1 MKITSTQ
8 NNVLITNAL
17 VALEK
22 GLSSEGGLYIPLEFP
37 HFELRELIEGNYA
50 DIQKRLLKVFF
61 DELNPK
67 EIDLMVDLELKKFS
81 HQKTTP
87 LIKAG
92 RPFILELFHGPSAA
106 FKDIALQLLPHLIQS
121 KDKIHILTATSGD
134 TGSAALEGFKHHPNY
149 TLHVFYPKQGI
160 SEIQRKQ
167 MTCVN
172 ASNVYVYGI
181 DGNFDDAQKAIK
193 AIFNSELAQ
202 QFHLS
207 SANSINIGRLIPQIA
222 YYIYAYAQLY
232 QSKTICLN
240 DELVFS
246 IPTGNFGNILAAYYA
261 KKLGLPIKKL
271 ICASNTNDVLV
282 QFIQTGIYDIRR
294 DFHITSSPSM
304 DILVSSNLE
313 RLLYDLAKQDSNQVK
328 EWMHDLKENGYYQI
342 TSSQLK
348 ELQSLLS
355 GHAVSEDQVLKTI
368 ESTYSNTKVLIDP
381 HTAVAMDAANS
392 HLKQNPEDI
401 VIVAATASPYKFPK
415 TVLEALKQSIPSSD
429 FEAIQQLEM
438 LTQTQAPPFL
448 KDLENKE
455 ELHTTVLQRQDI
467 HSQVKEDLLKCGK

>member
-8 NNVLITNAL
+8 NNNLITNSL

-22 GLSSEGGLYIPLEFP
+22 GLSSEGGLFIPLEFP
-37 HFELRELIEGNYA
+37 HFELRDLIEGTYA

-61 DELNPK
+61 DEINPK

-81 HQKTTP
+81 HPKTTP

-121 KDKIHILTATSGD
+121 QTKIHILTATSGD
-134 TGSAALEGFKHHPNY
+134 TGSAALEGFKNHPNT

-167 MTCVN
+167 MTCFN
-172 ASNVYVYGI
+172 ASNGYVYGI
-181 DGNFDDAQKAIK
+181 EGNFDDAQKAVK
-193 AIFNSELAQ
+193 EIFKSDLSK

-207 SANSINIGRLIPQIA
+207 SANSINIGRLIPQMA

-232 QSKTICLN
+232 QAKTICLN

-246 IPTGNFGNILAAYYA
+246 IPTGNFGNILAAYYV

-271 ICASNTNDVLV
+271 LCASNTNDVLT

-313 RLLYDLAKQDSNQVK
+313 RLLYDLANQDSNQVK
-328 EWMHDLKENGYYQI
+328 EWMYVLKEKGFYQI
-342 TSSQLK
+342 TDTQLT
-348 ELQSLLS
+348 ELQSLFS
-355 GHAVSEDQVLKTI
+355 GLAVSEDQVLKTI

-392 HLKQNPEDI
+392 HLKHNPEDI

-415 TVLEALKQSIPSSD
+415 TVLKALNQEIPSSD
-429 FEAIQQLEM
+429 FEAIKQLET
-438 LTQTQAPPFL
+438 LTQTKAPSFL
-448 KDLENKE
+448 IELEN
-455 ELHTTVLQRQDI
+455 TTEVHATILNTQDI
-467 HSQVKEDLLKCGK
+467 HKQVKEDLLQCGK